1 MQCLNKTAMIDSL
14 NKELKA
20 LEEMTDNLRT
30 LFQHEDRLIAEG
42 WFSKLEFLY
51 AVYDVIQES
60 IEHMKEE

>member
-1 MQCLNKTAMIDSL
+1 MIDSL

-42 WFSKLEFLY
+42 WYSKLEFLN
-51 AVYDVIQES
+51 AVRDVIQEG
-60 IEHMKEE
+60 IKNMKAEKE